1 MKHTLLFVALA
12 TMLQASALDNPGGH
26 KLLSYT
32 LWKTV
37 TKEELQQKMKEK
49 HVPKSLLKA
58 KYDVD
63 IYDVDYVSH
72 WHDGTEIL
80 ASGLY
85 FVPRGVK
92 GAMPQVAY
100 HHGTRVQKG
109 RENNIDGE
117 SYICLG
123 LAVDGYLV
131 LKPDYIGLGRGEKFH
146 LYQQYESLGQ
156 ATVDFLYAVRELDD
170 TLNVQAN
177 KQLFLTGY
185 SEGGYAAVASNKLI
199 QEKYSKD
206 FTVTA
211 AAGNSGAYDM
221 GGVQSDVMFKKYGNP
236 HYLPY
241 LLRGFNEVYNIV
253 PDINKIYK
261 HPYDSIIPIAFA
273 SGRRLKEINGLLPE
287 IPKDM
292 VRDTFVE
299 LFKTDTAFLMNK
311 ALKDNSLCYWKPENP
326 VQLCYC
332 NADEQVTYKNS
343 IVARDEMKKRGAK
356 HVTLRNGGRKYGHYK
371 CALFASMY
379 TKLYFDSFRNGSK
392 YGSKGNAGKRFM
404 LAVAKLA
411 IKP

>member
-1 MKHTLLFVALA
+1 MKHILLFFTLSVSLPVFS
-12 TMLQASALDNPGGH
+12 LNNPSGH
-26 KLLSYT
+26 RIVSYT
-32 LWKTV
+32 LWRTV
-37 TKEELQQKMKEK
+37 LKSELQKKMKES
-49 HVPKSLLKA
+49 HVPKAILKVR
-58 KYDVD
+58 YDVD
-63 IYDVDYVSH
+63 IYDVQYVSH

-92 GAMPQVAY
+92 KAMAQVAY

-109 RENNIDGE
+109 RENHIDGE

-131 LKPDYIGLGRGEKFH
+131 LKPDYIGLGYGEKFH

-156 ATVDFLYAVRELDD
+156 ATVDFLIAAKELNDS
-170 TLNVQAN
+170 LGVKAN

-185 SEGGYAAVASNKLI
+185 SEGGYAAVAANKVI
-199 QEKYSKD
+199 QERYGNEFK
-206 FTVTA
+206 VTA

-221 GGVQSDVMFKKYGNP
+221 AGVQSEVMFKPYSNP

-241 LLRGFNEVYNIV
+241 ILEGFNEVYNMV

-261 HPYDSIIPIAFA
+261 APYDSLIRVYLD
-273 SGRRLKEINGLLPE
+273 GTHHLKSLDEVLPK

-292 VRDTFVE
+292 ILDSIVE
-299 LFKTDTAFLMNK
+299 VYKHDPNFPMHK

-332 NADEQVTYKNS
+332 NADEQVTYKNAF
-343 IVARDEMKKRGAK
+343 VARDEMKKCGAK
-356 HVTLRNGGRKYGHYK
+356 HVTVRNGGSKYGHYK

-392 YGSKGNAGKRFM
+392 YGRKGNLGKRFL
-404 LAVAKLA
+404 LAIAKLA